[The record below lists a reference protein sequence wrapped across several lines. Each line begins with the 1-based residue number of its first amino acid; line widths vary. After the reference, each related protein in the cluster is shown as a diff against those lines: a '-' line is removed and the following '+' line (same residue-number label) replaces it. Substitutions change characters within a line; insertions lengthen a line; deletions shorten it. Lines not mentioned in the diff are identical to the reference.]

1 MNRRNAL
8 TLVAAS
14 ASLSYFLPCLTA
26 RGEAVKADSNT
37 TILSR
42 KIPSSGE
49 MLPVIGLGTWQSF
62 DVGADVAA
70 RAPLQDVLREF
81 IALGG
86 KMIDSSPMYGR
97 SEEVAGDLM
106 TALNVREKI
115 FLATKVW
122 TSGKAAGIAQMEDSL
137 KKLARKKIELLQVHN
152 LLDVDT
158 HLRTLAGWKR
168 EGRVRYVGITHYTQ
182 SAYGAVAKVIDAQPN
197 GTIDFLQINYSIGE
211 REAEQRLLPLAR
223 ERGIA
228 VIINRPFAGGELFRR
243 LRATPLPAFA
253 AEIGCTSWAQL
264 LLKFV
269 LGHPAVTCAIPATS
283 KVEHLRD
290 NMAAGLGRMPDEKL
304 RMSIAKSVG

>member
-1 MNRRNAL
+1 MDRRNAL
-8 TLVAAS
+8 ALLAAS
-14 ASLSYFLPCLTA
+14 VSLPYLPA
-26 RGEAVKADSNT
+26 RGEAAKTTSNS

-62 DVGADVAA
+62 DVGTDIAA
-70 RAPLQDVLREF
+70 RAPLQEVLREF
-81 IALGG
+81 VALGG

-106 TALNVREKI
+106 AALNVREKI

-137 KKLARKKIELLQVHN
+137 KKLASKKIELMQVHN

-158 HLRTLAGWKR
+158 HLRTLTDWKR

-182 SAYGAVAKVIDAQPN
+182 SAYGAVAKVIDTQPN
-197 GTIDFLQINYSIGE
+197 GAIDFLQINYSVGE

-228 VIINRPFAGGELFRR
+228 VIINRPFAGGELIRR

-253 AEIGCTSWAQL
+253 AEIDCTSWAQL

-269 LGHPAVTCAIPATS
+269 LGHHAVTCAIPATS

-304 RMSIAKSVG
+304 RANIVKSVG